1 MPDIIHLLPDA
12 VANQIAAGE
21 VIQRPASAVK
31 ELLENAIDAG
41 STQVDLVIKDA
52 GKTLIQVT
60 DNGCGLSATDARMA
74 FERHATSKIQSVNDL
89 FKIRT
94 MGFRGEALASIAAIA
109 QVELKS
115 RMTEEELG
123 TCLKI
128 EGSEV
133 KEQEFCQCSAGTTI
147 MVKNLFFNVP
157 ARRKFLKS
165 NNVELRHILEEF
177 QRVALAHQDL
187 TFSLFNNG
195 KPVFQ
200 LRPGSLKER
209 IVAIFGQQFKKRLIP
224 VDQKLEK
231 MNINGFVGKPE
242 FAKKVRGEQYFF
254 VNKRFMRHAYL
265 NHAVDNAF
273 DQLLPDKAYPAYFI
287 FIDIEPDEIDIN
299 IHPTKTEI
307 KFQDEKTMYAV
318 LRSAVKAALG
328 KFSITPSL
336 DFNKDPSLDFTM
348 PSKDTPIRQPKLNL
362 NPDYNPFESQGK
374 TQDYRTKSNQENWEK
389 LYPEEHKSQRLFQR
403 STPPETR
410 NTGQIE
416 FEAVNEETSTDYFFQ
431 LHNAYILSQ
440 VKSGLMVIDQQN
452 AHERIL
458 YERYLNLLGKRQALS
473 QQELFPVKISLAPA
487 ETELLGEIAGEL
499 NLLGFDIKPDPK
511 KNFQYVVYGTPSG
524 MKQQNV
530 PALIEGI
537 IENYRTNMLEL
548 NLDKKYNLARSLAK
562 NMSIKRGRK
571 LQQLEMKSI
580 LESLFACQVPEVSI
594 DGEPVIKIIPLQM
607 LMNFERPET
616 EQNNQTKS

>member
-1 MPDIIHLLPDA
+1 MSDIIHLLPDS

-31 ELLENAIDAG
+31 ELLENAIDSGAKHI
-41 STQVDLVIKDA
+41 DLVIKDA

-60 DNGCGLSATDARMA
+60 DDGCGMSETDARMS
-74 FERHATSKIQSVNDL
+74 FERHATSKIKSVNDL
-89 FKIRT
+89 FSIRT

-115 RMTEEELG
+115 RKIEEELG

-133 KEQEFCQCSAGTTI
+133 KSQEFCQCPAGTTLMI
-147 MVKNLFFNVP
+147 KNLFFNVP

-177 QRVALAHQDL
+177 QRVALANTDIS
-187 TFSLFNNG
+187 FSLYNDH
-195 KPVFQ
+195 KAVFQ

-209 IVAIFGQQFKKRLIP
+209 IVAIFGQNFNKRLIP
-224 VDQKLEK
+224 VEQELEN
-231 MNINGFVGKPE
+231 MAITGFVGKPE
-242 FAKKVRGEQYFF
+242 FAKKIRGEQYFF

-273 DQLLPDKAYPAYFI
+273 DQLLPEKSYPAYFI
-287 FIDIEPDEIDIN
+287 FIDINPDEIDIN

-307 KFQDEKTMYAV
+307 KFQDDKVMYSV

-336 DFNKDPSLDFTM
+336 DFSKDPTLDFRM
-348 PSKDTPIRQPKLNL
+348 PSKDTPIRPPTLKLD
-362 NPDYNPFESQGK
+362 PDYNPFTS
-374 TQDYRTKSNQENWEK
+374 KSKDISNRETHNQQNWEK
-389 LYPEEHKSQRLFQR
+389 LYPDRNLDLTQN
-403 STPPETR
+403 STSRPGPEPA
-410 NTGQIE
+410 GQVRAE
-416 FEAVNEETSTDYFFQ
+416 LVNEESSEDNYYQ
-431 LHNAYILSQ
+431 LHQSYILAQ
-440 VKSGLMVIDQQN
+440 VKSGLMVIDQQY

-473 QQELFPVKISLAPA
+473 QQELFPVKISLPPA
-487 ETELLGEIAGEL
+487 EAELLLDVIDEL
-499 NLLGFDIKPDPK
+499 NLLGFDLQADPN
-511 KNFQYVVYGTPSG
+511 KNFQFSVNGTPAG
-524 MKQQNV
+524 LKQTNIV
-530 PALIEGI
+530 ALIEGI
-537 IENYRTNMLEL
+537 IDNYKSNMLEL

-562 NMSIKRGRK
+562 NMSLKRGKK
-571 LQQLEMKSI
+571 LQQIEMKSMI
-580 LESLFACQVPEVSI
+580 ESLFACQIPEVSL
-594 DGEPVIKIIPLQM
+594 DGQPVIRLIPLKA
-607 LMNFERPET
+607 LMSFDFGQS
-616 EQNNQTKS
+616 EQNPG

>member
-1 MPDIIHLLPDA
+1 MPDIIHLLPDS

-41 STQVDLVIKDA
+41 AAQIDLVIKDA

-60 DNGCGLSATDARMA
+60 DNGCGMSATDARMA

-89 FKIRT
+89 FTIRT

-109 QVELKS
+109 QVDIKS
-115 RMTEEELG
+115 RMTDEELG
-123 TCLKI
+123 TCISI

-133 KEQEFCQCSAGTTI
+133 KNQEFCQCPAGSTI

-177 QRVALAHQDL
+177 QRVALAHPSL
-187 TFSLFNNG
+187 TFSLFNNT

-224 VDQKLEK
+224 VEQEMENLT
-231 MNINGFVGKPE
+231 ISGFVGKPE

-254 VNKRFMRHAYL
+254 VNKRFMKHAYL

-273 DQLLPDKAYPAYFI
+273 DQLLPEKSYPAYFI
-287 FIDIEPDEIDIN
+287 FINIDPNEIDIN

-307 KFQDEKTMYAV
+307 KFQDEKMMYSV

-328 KFSITPSL
+328 KFSVTPSL
-336 DFNKDPSLDFTM
+336 DFEKDPSLDFMM
-348 PSKDTPIRQPKLNL
+348 PSKDTPINQPKLKLDPNF
-362 NPDYNPFESQGK
+362 NPFETDNGHDSARIQ
-374 TQDYRTKSNQENWEK
+374 RNRENWEK
-389 LYPEEHKSQRLFQR
+389 IYPEKVSNPEEIAGRAIPADPHSGRL
-403 STPPETR
+403 
-410 NTGQIE
+410 E
-416 FEAVNEETSTDYFFQ
+416 FEPVNEETDTEHFFQ
-431 LHNAYILSQ
+431 LHSTYILSQ

-473 QQELFPVKISLAPA
+473 QQELFPLKISLPPA
-487 ETELLGEIAGEL
+487 EAELLNDLLSEL
-499 NLLGFDIKPDPK
+499 NMLGFDLKPDPK
-511 KNFQYVVYGTPSG
+511 KSFQFVVNGTPSG
-524 MKQQNV
+524 LQNANV
-530 PALIEGI
+530 AELIEGI
-537 IENYRTNMLEL
+537 IENYKTNMLEL

-562 NMSIKRGRK
+562 NMSIKRGRR

-580 LESLFACQVPEVSI
+580 IESLFACQVPDVSI
-594 DGEPVIKIIPLQM
+594 DGDPVIRIIPLHN
-607 LMNFERPET
+607 LMDIESGPT
-616 EQNNQTKS
+616 EQNNNNKS

>member
-1 MPDIIHLLPDA
+1 MSDIIHLLPDS

-31 ELLENAIDAG
+31 ELLENTIDSGA
-41 STQVDLVIKDA
+41 QHIDLVIKDA

-60 DNGCGLSATDARMA
+60 DDGCGMSETDARMS

-89 FKIRT
+89 FSIRT

-115 RMTEEELG
+115 KKNEEELG

-133 KEQEFCQCSAGTTI
+133 KSQEFCQCPAGTTLMI
-147 MVKNLFFNVP
+147 KNLFFNVP

-177 QRVALAHQDL
+177 QRVALANNEIS
-187 TFSLFNNG
+187 FSLFNDS
-195 KPVFQ
+195 KIVFQ

-209 IVAIFGQQFKKRLIP
+209 IVAIFSQNFNKRLIP
-224 VDQKLEK
+224 VHQELET
-231 MNINGFVGKPE
+231 MTISGFVGKPE
-242 FAKKVRGEQYFF
+242 FAKKIRGEQYFF

-273 DQLLPDKAYPAYFI
+273 DQLLPEKSYPAYFI
-287 FIDIEPDEIDIN
+287 FIDINPEEIDIN

-307 KFQDEKTMYAV
+307 KFQDEKVMYSV

-336 DFNKDPSLDFTM
+336 DFSKDPTLDFTM
-348 PSKDTPIRQPKLNL
+348 PSKDTPIRPPTLKLDSNF
-362 NPDYNPFESQGK
+362 NPFES
-374 TQDYRTKSNQENWEK
+374 RKSEPLIREKNNQQNWEN
-389 LYPEEHKSQRLFQR
+389 LYPDRNKSLADQKQKSFPKDHSRQMEARL
-403 STPPETR
+403 
-410 NTGQIE
+410 
-416 FEAVNEETSTDYFFQ
+416 VNSESSTDSYFQ
-431 LHNAYILSQ
+431 LHNAFILTQ

-458 YERYLNLLGKRQALS
+458 YERYLNLLGNRQALS
-473 QQELFPVKISLAPA
+473 QQELFPVKISLPPA
-487 ETELLGEIAGEL
+487 EAELLLEVLDEL
-499 NLLGFDIKPDPK
+499 NMLGFDLQTDPD
-511 KNFQYVVYGTPSG
+511 KNFQFIIHGTPAG
-524 MKQQNV
+524 LKQTNIA
-530 PALIEGI
+530 ALIEGI
-537 IENYRTNMLEL
+537 IDNYKTNMLEL

-562 NMSIKRGRK
+562 NMSIKRGK
-571 LQQLEMKSI
+571 TLQQIEMKSI
-580 LESLFACQVPEVSI
+580 IESLFACQMPEVSL
-594 DGEPVIKIIPLQM
+594 DGQPVIRIIPLNTM
-607 LMNFERPET
+607 MNFDFDQS
-616 EQNNQTKS
+616 EQNPG

>member
-1 MPDIIHLLPDA
+1 MPDIIHLLPDS

-41 STQVDLVIKDA
+41 AAQIDLVIKDA

-60 DNGCGLSATDARMA
+60 DNGCGMSATDARMA

-89 FKIRT
+89 FTIRT

-109 QVELKS
+109 QVDIKS
-115 RMTEEELG
+115 RMTDEELG
-123 TCLKI
+123 TCISI

-133 KEQEFCQCSAGTTI
+133 KNQEFCQCPAGSTI

-177 QRVALAHQDL
+177 QRVALAHPGL
-187 TFSLFNNG
+187 TFSLFNNA

-224 VDQKLEK
+224 VEQEMENLT
-231 MNINGFVGKPE
+231 ISGFVGKPE

-254 VNKRFMRHAYL
+254 VNKRFMKHAYL

-273 DQLLPDKAYPAYFI
+273 DQLLPEKSYPAYFI
-287 FIDIEPDEIDIN
+287 FINIDPNEIDIN

-307 KFQDEKTMYAV
+307 KFQDEKMMYSV

-328 KFSITPSL
+328 KFSVTPSL
-336 DFNKDPSLDFTM
+336 DFEKDPSLDFMM
-348 PSKDTPIRQPKLNL
+348 PSKDTPINQPKLKLDPNF
-362 NPDYNPFESQGK
+362 NPFETDNGHDSARIQ
-374 TQDYRTKSNQENWEK
+374 RNRENWEK
-389 LYPEEHKSQRLFQR
+389 IYPEKVSNPEEIAGRAIPADPHSGRL
-403 STPPETR
+403 
-410 NTGQIE
+410 E
-416 FEAVNEETSTDYFFQ
+416 FEPVNEETDTEHFFQ
-431 LHNAYILSQ
+431 LHSTYILSQ

-473 QQELFPVKISLAPA
+473 QQELFPLKISLPPA
-487 ETELLGEIAGEL
+487 EAELLNDLLSEL
-499 NLLGFDIKPDPK
+499 NMLGFDLKPDPK
-511 KNFQYVVYGTPSG
+511 KSFQFVVNGTPSG
-524 MKQQNV
+524 LQNANV
-530 PALIEGI
+530 AELIEGI
-537 IENYRTNMLEL
+537 IENYKTNMLEL

-562 NMSIKRGRK
+562 NMSIKRGRR

-580 LESLFACQVPEVSI
+580 IESLFACQVPDVSI
-594 DGEPVIKIIPLQM
+594 DGDPVIRIIPLHN
-607 LMNFERPET
+607 LMDIESGPT
-616 EQNNQTKS
+616 EQNNNNKS